1 MDKIPSGPQ
10 GMIQQYTSSLSKF
23 PGRGSLIT
31 METIFKYILFA
42 IIAMVTNIGSQ
53 EAFITVYQGTN
64 SLSYSVA
71 IGTIIGLLVKYIL
84 DKRFIFNFH
93 AANKI
98 HTTRTFLLY
107 SLMGL
112 GTTIVFWGFEFS
124 FDYLFDTKALRYIGA
139 IIGLSI
145 GYYLKYRLDKKFVF
159 AEHRT

>member
-1 MDKIPSGPQ
+1 
-10 GMIQQYTSSLSKF
+10 MIQQYTSSLSKF
-23 PGRGSLIT
+23 PGRGNLIT

-93 AANKI
+93 AVNKI

-107 SLMGL
+107 SLIGKPNIFNRACDSSAVSAVV
-112 GTTIVFWGFEFS
+112 TTVKFIPLIPF
-124 FDYLFDTKALRYIGA
+124 T
-139 IIGLSI
+139 LS
-145 GYYLKYRLDKKFVF
+145 
-159 AEHRT
+159 

>member
-1 MDKIPSGPQ
+1 MCIRD
-10 GMIQQYTSSLSKF
+10 
-23 PGRGSLIT
+23 R
-31 METIFKYILFA
+31 
-42 IIAMVTNIGSQ
+42 
-53 EAFITVYQGTN
+53 FITVYQGTN

-107 SLMGL
+107 SFMGL